1 MFERITK
8 YSVKNILR
16 NKFLSLSSIMVLTL
30 LMFFINILVI
40 LDDISYKL
48 IDSINSK
55 LTISL
60 YLDDEYN
67 KNSLEVSDFVWDIWW
82 INEEIIVE
90 YKTKEDILQDM
101 RAKEPNLVKI
111 LERNNP
117 LPDTIEVSNISLDNY
132 ETINNLIQSRMY
144 LLSNDENQED
154 YFANYWTQY
163 QRIEDVTSILD
174 ILKLWL
180 NVIITIFV
188 FSIAVIIYSVISN
201 FIFYYKD
208 EIYITQ
214 LVWWSNI
221 FIYWPFVMQWII
233 FSFLSFVLNFI
244 LFNILLN
251 SLNNNFG
258 HIYLFDFS
266 FWILMLELLLFMFIW
281 GLSWFF
287 SSKRYL
293 R

>member
-1 MFERITK
+1 
-8 YSVKNILR
+8 
-16 NKFLSLSSIMVLTL
+16 
-30 LMFFINILVI
+30 
-40 LDDISYKL
+40 
-48 IDSINSK
+48 
-55 LTISL
+55 
-60 YLDDEYN
+60 
-67 KNSLEVSDFVWDIWW
+67 
-82 INEEIIVE
+82 
-90 YKTKEDILQDM
+90 
-101 RAKEPNLVKI
+101 
-111 LERNNP
+111 
-117 LPDTIEVSNISLDNY
+117 
-132 ETINNLIQSRMY
+132 MY
-144 LLSNDENQED
+144 LLSNDQTKED

-163 QRIEDVTSILD
+163 QRIEDITSILD

-180 NVIITIFV
+180 NAIISIFV

-233 FSFLSFVLNFI
+233 FSFLSFILNFV
-244 LFNILLN
+244 LFNVLLN

-258 HIYLFDFS
+258 HMYIFDFS